1 MTNYNKNYDGI
12 YLRIQ
17 YFNKRTTMR
26 NNYTFDYVISHY
38 QHDVCGHRLS
48 DSYYYYGISEFLI
61 FVVWSVVKLISF
73 ENLPKLL
80 RNIELFAKYW
90 SLIEGVTVFKKP
102 KHECCFRM
110 NSNFY
115 FYKNYTIHNV
125 TIKYNTINKE
135 NII

>member
-17 YFNKRTTMR
+17 YSNKRTTMR

-80 RNIELFAKYW
+80 RNIELF
-90 SLIEGVTVFKKP
+90 SRSIEVWLEVWQFLKNPNTVVVFEWIP
-102 KHECCFRM
+102 IFI
-110 NSNFY
+110 

-125 TIKYNTINKE
+125 TIK
-135 NII
+135 